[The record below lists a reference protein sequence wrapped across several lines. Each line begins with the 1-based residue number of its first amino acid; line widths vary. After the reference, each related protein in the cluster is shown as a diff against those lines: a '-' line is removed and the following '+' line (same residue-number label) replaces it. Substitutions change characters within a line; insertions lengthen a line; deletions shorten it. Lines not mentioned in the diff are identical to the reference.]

1 MRTGADSSA
10 CRIAFYGRLLGAAD
24 SPDQGLKLYKHKQR
38 EGYIMTPLPRPGS
51 CELTPAGRCVSC
63 VVCAVFFSL
72 AHRVIDRVQDE
83 YTVIGRGFFK
93 KETDLTIFLGLKV
106 EASTGE
112 VGVLESPFG
121 KTGKFKVHFPQ
132 GVPKDPK
139 AKLHLKY
146 RTFFLAGDKR
156 KIAQ

>member
-1 MRTGADSSA
+1 
-10 CRIAFYGRLLGAAD
+10 
-24 SPDQGLKLYKHKQR
+24 
-38 EGYIMTPLPRPGS
+38 
-51 CELTPAGRCVSC
+51 
-63 VVCAVFFSL
+63 VFFSL
-72 AHRVIDRVQDE
+72 AYRVIDRVQDE

-146 RTFFLAGDKR
+146 RTFFLASYKR